1 MFQLMVLL
9 LNTDDT
15 FVTTLTIQ
23 LSSVPKIF
31 QADDEEN
38 DVDGGSWRRRRRCSS
53 SSSRTRTSRRRICKR
68 NKT

>member
-15 FVTTLTIQ
+15 FVTTLTIE

-38 DVDGGSWRRRRRCSS
+38 DDDGGSWRRRCSS
-53 SSSRTRTSRRRICKR
+53 SSNRTRTSRRRICKR